1 MMNKK
6 ILVPL
11 LPLVTLVFLI
21 GCQTTQS
28 AGPVTPREEP
38 LVIGK
43 ENTAKAAV
51 EEILTGPLISGTL
64 QAEEEATVRA
74 EVGGAVL
81 QVIGEEGQSVQRGAL
96 LARIDSGALS
106 DAVMSAQSMV
116 RSAQNASEVAVR
128 EEQRTG
134 RLVEAGA
141 LAERDLET
149 AHNAVAGAQA
159 QVADANARLVA
170 AREQLGK
177 ATIHAPISGVIAQ
190 RPANTGDVVTVG
202 TILFVIMDP
211 TRLELQASVPA
222 QELPHLRI
230 GTKVDFEVRGSAR
243 EHFLGRIERISPV
256 ADPVTRQVS
265 IFVRV
270 PNPGRRLVAGLFA
283 EGRVATQHR
292 KGLVVPAEAVD
303 TREPNP
309 WVLKVR
315 DGKTERVEVRLGVE
329 DKRTERLEVVSGVSE
344 GDLLLVGAAQQI
356 TPGTPVRIEGEPGQ
370 APPAGSHA
378 EAGGAKKQQHVQ
390 SRARSEGLAPR
401 TREAAPREASPGAE

>member
-1 MMNKK
+1 MTNKK
-6 ILVPL
+6 TL
-11 LPLVTLVFLI
+11 LPLLSLITLGFLA

-28 AGPVTPREEP
+28 AGPEP
-38 LVIGK
+38 QRQEAVVVGQ
-43 ENTAKAAV
+43 ENTAKATV

-64 QAEEEATVRA
+64 QAEKEATVRA

-81 QVIGEEGQSVQRGAL
+81 EVNGEEGQAVRKGAL
-96 LARIDSGALS
+96 LARIEAGALD
-106 DAVMSAQSMV
+106 DAALSAESAV
-116 RSAQNASEVAVR
+116 RSAQNALEVAVR

-141 LAERDLET
+141 LAERNLET
-149 AHNAVAGAQA
+149 ASNAVSGAQA
-159 QVADANARLVA
+159 QLADARARSVA

-177 ATIHAPISGVIAQ
+177 ATIHAPISGVIAA
-190 RPANTGDVVTVG
+190 RPANAGDVVTPG
-202 TILFVIMDP
+202 TVLFVIMDP
-211 TRLELQASVPA
+211 SRLELQASVPA

-230 GTKVDFEVRGSAR
+230 GTTVDFEVRGASR
-243 EHFLGRIERISPV
+243 EHFVGRIERISPV

-265 IFVRV
+265 IFVQV

-283 EGRVATQHR
+283 EGRVATQRR
-292 KGLVVPAEAVD
+292 KSLIVPADAVD

-329 DKRTERLEVVSGVSE
+329 DKRTERLEILSGLNE

-356 TPGTPVRIEGEPGQ
+356 TPGTPVKIEGEPGFSP
-370 APPAGSHA
+370 APGQA
-378 EAGGAKKQQHVQ
+378 EAGGVLQ
-390 SRARSEGLAPR
+390 SRTRSEGN
-401 TREAAPREASPGAE
+401 REASPGAE